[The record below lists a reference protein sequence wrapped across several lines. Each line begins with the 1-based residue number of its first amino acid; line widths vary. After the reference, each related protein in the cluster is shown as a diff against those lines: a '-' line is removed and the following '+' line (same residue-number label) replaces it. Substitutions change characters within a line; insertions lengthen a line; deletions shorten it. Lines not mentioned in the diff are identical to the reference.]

1 MGLKALVLVNRD
13 AAQGGRARE
22 AMEWLGRLGATLVE
36 ERIPRPGDLPKII
49 RRHLGRV
56 DRVVVGG
63 GDGTLNAAAPALVG
77 QDTPLAIL
85 PLGTANNL
93 ARTVG
98 IPMDVEGACRVAL
111 GGEAKSIDVGMVN
124 DHCFFTTASIGL
136 SVRIT
141 RELSRDSKARWGR
154 VAYAL
159 AAARTVA
166 RARPFNAE
174 IRLHEGRTIQTRTVQ
189 IVVGNGRYFGAA
201 LAVAHDARIDDHA
214 LDVFSL
220 EARHWWQLVTVLPAL
235 KRGTHRQR
243 EDVVGLRARE
253 LEIMTRRPHM
263 VDVDGELVTATPATF
278 RVVPAALRV
287 MVEPA

>member
-22 AMEWLGRLGATLVE
+22 AMEWLDRLGATLVE